1 MFLLQEMDFNESFYK
16 QFLEFQPSLENLP
29 LLYTEMEKEFLN
41 GTAFLE
47 QLDTKLEFIE
57 KDYLAIAK
65 EIPEVKENYTL
76 EQFVDAFAIAEFR
89 DFTL

>member
-65 EIPEVKENYTL
+65 EIPEFKENYTL

-89 DFTL
+89 DFTF